1 MKKNKDS
8 REALMEQQDLK
19 GNNAIDNLKDLW
31 DEKSDFLNNVVDDA
45 LPELDRWNN
54 ELKELLSVG
63 ERSPENQTVTPEPA
77 VELKAV
83 EPKHEPPVTEEKIA
97 ELPIAEKKIA
107 EPPRKRGH
115 TVRDKDLVLLIK
127 KYKQASIVCDVTGM
141 TLQMLQNRVGHLSY
155 KLKTYIDV
163 EGLYR
168 DTYPVKLKSNGIRIT
183 TGHLVETD
191 FKLDDRFKIDFK
203 DKYIILTHLPRS

>member
-1 MKKNKDS
+1 
-8 REALMEQQDLK
+8 MEKLDLK
-19 GNNAIDNLKDLW
+19 GDNVFDNLTDLW
-31 DEKSDFLNNVVDDA
+31 DKESDFLNNGVDDA

-54 ELKELLSVG
+54 ELKELLSD
-63 ERSPENQTVTPEPA
+63 EKRSPENQTVNPEPV

-83 EPKHEPPVTEEKIA
+83 EPKHEHPITEEKIA
-97 ELPIAEKKIA
+97 ELPVAEGKIA
-107 EPPRKRGH
+107 EPPRKRDH
-115 TVRDKDLVLLIK
+115 TVKDKDLVLLIK

-141 TLQMLQNRVGHLSY
+141 TLQTLRNRVGHLSY

-168 DTYPVKLKSNGIRIT
+168 DTYPVILKSSGIRIT

-191 FKLDDRFKIDFK
+191 FKLDDRFKVDFK
-203 DKYIILTHLPRS
+203 DKYIILTRLPKSSNS

>member
-1 MKKNKDS
+1 
-8 REALMEQQDLK
+8 MEKQDLK
-19 GNNAIDNLKDLW
+19 GNNANDNLKDLW

-54 ELKELLSVG
+54 ELKELLSDAKK
-63 ERSPENQTVTPEPA
+63 SPENQTVNPEPV
-77 VELKAV
+77 VELKSV
-83 EPKHEPPVTEEKIA
+83 EPKHEPPVTEKKIAELPAAEEKIA
-97 ELPIAEKKIA
+97 ELPAAEKKIA
-107 EPPRKRGH
+107 EPPRKRDH

-127 KYKQASIVCDVTGM
+127 KYRQASIVCDVTGM
-141 TLQMLQNRVGHLSY
+141 TLQALQNRVGHLSY

-168 DTYPVKLKSNGIRIT
+168 DTYPVKLKSTGIRIP

-191 FKLDDRFKIDFK
+191 FKLDDRFKVDFK
-203 DKYIILTHLPRS
+203 DKYIILTRLPRS

>member
-1 MKKNKDS
+1 
-8 REALMEQQDLK
+8 MEKQDLK

-31 DEKSDFLNNVVDDA
+31 DEKSDFLNNVADDA

-54 ELKELLSVG
+54 ELKELLSDG
-63 ERSPENQTVTPEPA
+63 ERSPENQAVRPEPV

-83 EPKHEPPVTEEKIA
+83 EPKHEPPVVEEKV
-97 ELPIAEKKIA
+97 A
-107 EPPRKRGH
+107 EPPRKRDH

-141 TLQMLQNRVGHLSY
+141 TLQMLRNRVGHLSY

-183 TGHLVETD
+183 TGHLGETD

-203 DKYIILTHLPRS
+203 DKYIILTRLPRS

>member
-1 MKKNKDS
+1 
-8 REALMEQQDLK
+8 MEKQDLK

-31 DEKSDFLNNVVDDA
+31 DEKSDFLNNVADDA

-54 ELKELLSVG
+54 ELKELLSDG
-63 ERSPENQTVTPEPA
+63 ERSPENQAVRPEPV

-83 EPKHEPPVTEEKIA
+83 EPKHEPPVVVEKV
-97 ELPIAEKKIA
+97 A
-107 EPPRKRGH
+107 EPPRKRDH

-141 TLQMLQNRVGHLSY
+141 TLQMLRNRVGHLSY

-183 TGHLVETD
+183 TGHLGETD

-203 DKYIILTHLPRS
+203 DKYIILTRLPRS